1 MPKFVIVKAP
11 PTDKIIEMYLKSMT
25 ESEKLAYLIAENH
38 LETSFDLEKSIGFIR
53 FKAAQEFQ
61 MK

>member
-25 ESEKLAYLIAENH
+25 ESEKQAYLIAKNH
-38 LETSFDLEKSIGFIR
+38 LESSFDLEKSIGFIR
-53 FKAAQEFQ
+53 FKQEQEFQ
-61 MK
+61 RK

>member
-11 PTDKIIEMYLKSMT
+11 PTDKIIAMYLENMK
-25 ESEKLAYLIAENH
+25 ESEKQAYLIAENH
-38 LETSFDLEKSIGFIR
+38 LESSFDLEKSIGFIK
-53 FKAAQEFQ
+53 FKTTLELQ

>member
-11 PTDKIIEMYLKSMT
+11 STDKIIEMYLKSMT
-25 ESEKLAYLIAENH
+25 EPEKQAYLIAKNH

-53 FKAAQEFQ
+53 FKEEQEFQ
-61 MK
+61 RK

>member
-25 ESEKLAYLIAENH
+25 ESEKQAYLIAKNH

-53 FKAAQEFQ
+53 FKQEQEFQ
-61 MK
+61 RK

>member
-11 PTDKIIEMYLKSMT
+11 STDKIIEMYLKSMT
-25 ESEKLAYLIAENH
+25 ESEKQAYLIAKNH

-53 FKAAQEFQ
+53 FKQEQEFQ
-61 MK
+61 RK

>member
-25 ESEKLAYLIAENH
+25 ESEKQAYLIAKNH
-38 LETSFDLEKSIGFIR
+38 LETSFNLEKSIGFIR
-53 FKAAQEFQ
+53 FKEEQEFQ
-61 MK
+61 SK